1 MRVLQICSKIP
12 YPAKDGGCLAML
24 NLSEMLYNNGVDVKI
39 LAIETPKH
47 PAPIEGYPE
56 VFNQRFKPESVFVDT
71 KTRLTKAIF
80 NLFLSNHSYH
90 LVRFKNKDFAQK
102 LIQVLI
108 SYKPDIVLLDSLFT
122 CGYIEEIKSNSIAKI
137 VYRAHNI
144 EYAIWQEIAIK
155 TKSFIKSKYLT
166 IQSERLKK
174 EELLLISKCDGIL
187 AITSKDKDFFK
198 AHFADK
204 KLMNLPFTID
214 IDSYHTNYKLHEKAL
229 FFIGAMDWYPNLE
242 GVKWFIDNVW
252 SQVLLKHPTAKFYI
266 AGKSMPDELKKLEER
281 NIINLGEV
289 ADAKKFMEK
298 FPIMVAPI
306 FSGGGLKIKIVE
318 AMAMGKI
325 VVCNTEAS
333 TGIPVTD
340 KKNVLLANSSAA
352 FIEVINCCF
361 ENLKEQN
368 QIGKNA
374 RILIEEYFSCEK
386 KGKELELFLK
396 SI

>member
-24 NLSEMLYNNGVDVKI
+24 NLSEMLYNNGIDVKI

-47 PAPIEGYPE
+47 PAPIDGYPE
-56 VFNQRFKPESVFVDT
+56 VFNQRFKPESIFVDT
-71 KTRLTKAIF
+71 KTRLVKALF
-80 NLFLSNHSYH
+80 NLFLSNDSYH

-102 LIQVLI
+102 LNQVLI
-108 SYKPDIVLLDSLFT
+108 SYKPDIVLLDSLFS

-137 VYRAHNI
+137 VYRAHNV
-144 EYAIWQEIAIK
+144 EYAIWQEIALK
-155 TKSFIKSKYLT
+155 TQSFFKSKYLT

-187 AITSKDKDFFK
+187 AITSKDTDFFK

-214 IDSYHTNYKLHEKAL
+214 IASYNTNYELHEKAI

-242 GVKWFIDNVW
+242 GVKWFIDKVW

-298 FPIMVAPI
+298 FPVMVAPI

-318 AMAMGKI
+318 SMAMGKI
-325 VVCNTEAS
+325 VVCNTEAA
-333 TGIPVTD
+333 TGIPITD

-352 FIEVINCCF
+352 FIEVINSCF

-374 RILIEEYFSCEK
+374 RILIEEHFSSKK